1 MRGRHHREV
10 CVLLPNKERLYIT
23 VGVKAKG
30 QEVFSRVSDLLG
42 VKELHFFGLSVLHD
56 CEHLFLDLEQKL
68 TKYLGKERKQLKDP
82 VQLFLRVQYYVE
94 SGRMISS
101 SKALTLYYADLRQRV
116 LQSHQGIAHEDTIF
130 RLAAYA
136 LQVEVGDVSSLEE
149 RDDKNRQKRGGRD
162 MKDEGVELKEEQECS
177 HYFLPE
183 DFFPPWVIRR
193 RGREYILQ
201 HLPGLHADL
210 RGFSRQD
217 ATLLFIKEASA
228 LQDVSVVCY
237 RMSQSKKKRKC
248 CILLGVSL
256 RGMFIYQEVD
266 GIQTLLHELSWKN
279 IDRFTFQGR
288 RLELQAVG
296 FPKLLF
302 YTPSAF
308 HSVHML
314 RHLSDSHRLHM
325 NTRAS
330 AALIRKLEE
339 SHVSTLHHEAYICNR
354 AALGLKLSH
363 GSRGSKCLASR
374 EVVQTRM
381 WTGDIE
387 TISLKEIEICVDE
400 PVEVSVDD
408 PENLM
413 WLAEQ
418 SEGVSVDDPYDLM
431 WLAEQS
437 EEVSVDGPLV
447 MPVSHWADVAMEMKP
462 VLKLK
467 ALKVCL

>member
-1 MRGRHHREV
+1 MRGRQNREV

-42 VKELHFFGLSVLHD
+42 VKDLHFFGLSVLHD

-68 TKYLGKERKQLKDP
+68 TKYLGKERKPLKDP
-82 VQLFLRVQYYVE
+82 VQLFFRVQYYVE

-116 LQSHQGIAHEDTIF
+116 LQSHQGLAQEDTIF

-149 RDDKNRQKRGGRD
+149 REDKERQKRGARD
-162 MKDEGVELKEEQECS
+162 IKDEEVELKEERECS

-183 DFFPPWVIRR
+183 DFFPPW
-193 RGREYILQ
+193 
-201 HLPGLHADL
+201 
-210 RGFSRQD
+210 
-217 ATLLFIKEASA
+217 
-228 LQDVSVVCY
+228 
-237 RMSQSKKKRKC
+237 SKKKRKC
-248 CILLGVSL
+248 CMLLGVSL

-266 GIQTLLHELSWKN
+266 GIQTLLHDLSWEN

-296 FPKLLF
+296 FPKMLF

-325 NTRAS
+325 NTRAL

-339 SHVSTLHHEAYICNR
+339 SHVSTLHHKAYICDR
-354 AALGLKLSH
+354 AALCLKLSH
-363 GSRGSKCLASR
+363 GSRGSKCLVSC

-381 WTGDIE
+381 WREDIE
-387 TISLKEIEICVDE
+387 NVSVKEIELCVDE

-408 PENLM
+408 PADLM

-418 SEGVSVDDPYDLM
+418 SEGVSVDDPDDLM

-437 EEVSVDGPLV
+437 EGVSVDGPLV
-447 MPVSHWADVAMEMKP
+447 MPVSHWADVAMEMKQ

-467 ALKVCL
+467 ALKVL

>member
-1 MRGRHHREV
+1 MRGRQNREV

-42 VKELHFFGLSVLHD
+42 VKDLHFFGLSVLHD

-68 TKYLGKERKQLKDP
+68 TKYLGKERKPLKDP
-82 VQLFLRVQYYVE
+82 VQLFFRVQYYVE

-116 LQSHQGIAHEDTIF
+116 LQSHQGLAQEDTIF

-149 RDDKNRQKRGGRD
+149 REDKERQKRGARD
-162 MKDEGVELKEEQECS
+162 IKDEEVELKEERECS

-183 DFFPPWVIRR
+183 DFFPPWVIKR
-193 RGREYILQ
+193 RGREYVLQ
-201 HLPGLHADL
+201 HLPGLHSDL
-210 RGFSRQD
+210 KGLPRQD

-228 LQDVSVVCY
+228 LQDVSAICY

-248 CILLGVSL
+248 CMLLGVSL

-266 GIQTLLHELSWKN
+266 GIQTLLHDLSWEN

-296 FPKLLF
+296 FPKMLF

-325 NTRAS
+325 NTRAL

-339 SHVSTLHHEAYICNR
+339 SHVSTLHHKAYICDR
-354 AALGLKLSH
+354 AALCLKLSH
-363 GSRGSKCLASR
+363 GSRGSKCLVSC

-381 WTGDIE
+381 WREDIE
-387 TISLKEIEICVDE
+387 NVSVKEIELCVDE

-408 PENLM
+408 PADLM

-418 SEGVSVDDPYDLM
+418 SEGVSVDDPDDLM

-437 EEVSVDGPLV
+437 EGVSVDGPLV
-447 MPVSHWADVAMEMKP
+447 MPVSHWADVAMEMKQ

-467 ALKVCL
+467 ALKVL